1 MKRKIERNYLEI
13 NSLKDLNES
22 NITSRDFSITLQEP
36 VDFNLNKFFYKLVGK
51 DHQWVDR
58 LSWSDEKWFEYVSDQ
73 RVKTYTLKKGG
84 ELAGYFELICHKE
97 KDEVEIAYLGLL
109 KEYHNQK
116 LGSYLLS
123 AAIHNSFLEKPRR
136 VWVHTCSLDHKNALK
151 NYLSRGMKIF
161 KKETIT
167 I

>member
-1 MKRKIERNYLEI
+1 MATATVDTRKFLSETKFYEAY
-13 NSLKDLNES
+13 
-22 NITSRDFSITLQEP
+22 SR
-36 VDFNLNKFFYKLVGK
+36 YKE
-51 DHQWVDR
+51 DDNRYETWDEAVDR
-58 LSWSDEKWFEYVSDQ
+58 VIGMHEDYYKN
-73 RVKTYTLKKGG
+73 KGN
-84 ELAGYFELICHKE
+84 ELAGYFELIFHKE

-123 AAIHNSFLEKPRR
+123 SAIHNSFLEKPRR
-136 VWVHTCSLDHKNALK
+136 VWVHTCSLDHKNALN

-161 KKETIT
+161 KKETIS